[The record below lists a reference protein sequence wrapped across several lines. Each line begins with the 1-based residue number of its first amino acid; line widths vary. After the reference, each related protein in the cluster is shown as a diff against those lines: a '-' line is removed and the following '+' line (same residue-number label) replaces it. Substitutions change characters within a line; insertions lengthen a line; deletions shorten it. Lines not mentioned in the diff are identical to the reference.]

1 MQFLSTW
8 FRANG
13 LSLCLK
19 REFKLNVMGKTLG
32 RIWRI
37 FAWLVPSYKM
47 RVAFVRLSGIKIGKG
62 VFIGN
67 LVMFDSEYPELIEIE
82 DEVSI
87 ALGSIIIAHS
97 AGSPFQARLRL
108 VNSAPEKVILKRG
121 CWIGA
126 GAIILPGTTVGE
138 ASIVAAGSV
147 VNQDVPPYTVVAGN
161 PARPVKKLETGVTR

>member
-1 MQFLSTW
+1 MVYLYVRMDSI
-8 FRANG
+8 
-13 LSLCLK
+13 LK
-19 REFKLNVMGKTLG
+19 AMGKRLG

-37 FAWLVPSYKM
+37 FAWLVPSYKI
-47 RVAFVRLSGIKIGKG
+47 RVVFVRLSGVRVGQG

-97 AGSPFQARLRL
+97 AGSPFQSRLKL
-108 VNSAPEKVILKRG
+108 FNSAPEKVILKKG

-126 GAIILPGTTVGE
+126 GAVILPGTTVGE
-138 ASIVAAGSV
+138 AAIVAAGSV
-147 VNQDVPPYTVVAGN
+147 VNQNVPAYTVVAGN
-161 PARPVKKLETGVTR
+161 PARPVRKLETKANLG

>member
-1 MQFLSTW
+1 LG
-8 FRANG
+8 R
-13 LSLCLK
+13 
-19 REFKLNVMGKTLG
+19 TLG

-37 FAWLVPSYKM
+37 FAWLVPSYKI
-47 RVAFVRLSGIKIGKG
+47 RVAFIRLSGIRVGRG

-67 LVMFDSEYPELIEIE
+67 LVMFDSEYPELIVIE

-97 AGSPFQARLRL
+97 AGSPFQSRLKL
-108 VNSAPEKVILKRG
+108 VVSPPQKVVLRRG

-126 GAIILPGTTVGE
+126 GAIILPGITVGE
-138 ASIVAAGSV
+138 AAIVAAGSV

-161 PARPVKKLETGVTR
+161 PARPVKKLDTGKSS

>member
-1 MQFLSTW
+1 
-8 FRANG
+8 
-13 LSLCLK
+13 
-19 REFKLNVMGKTLG
+19 MGKRLG

-37 FAWLVPSYKM
+37 FAWLLPSYKA
-47 RVAFVRLSGIKIGKG
+47 RVVFVRQCGIKVGSG

-97 AGSPFQARLRL
+97 AGSPFQARLKL
-108 VNSAPEKVILKRG
+108 VNSAPEKVVLKKG

-126 GAIILPGTTVGE
+126 GAIILPGTTIGE

-147 VNQDVPPYTVVAGN
+147 VSQDVPPYTLVAGN
-161 PARPVKKLETGVTR
+161 PARPVKKLERTTSS

>member
-1 MQFLSTW
+1 MVYLYVRISFDS
-8 FRANG
+8 
-13 LSLCLK
+13 K
-19 REFKLNVMGKTLG
+19 VMGKRLG

-37 FAWLVPSYKM
+37 FAWLLPSYKM
-47 RVAFVRLSGIKIGKG
+47 RSAFVRLSGVKVGSG
-62 VFIGN
+62 VFIGS

-97 AGSPFQARLRL
+97 AGSPFQARLKL
-108 VNSAPEKVILKRG
+108 FSSAPEKVVLKRG

-138 ASIVAAGSV
+138 AAIVAAGSV

-161 PARPVKKLETGVTR
+161 PARPVRKLETRTRP